1 MPIKK
6 GDPGRPVISIAI
18 GQQQFDEVICGIG
31 SSVNII
37 PKVIYF
43 NVLQFGPLLHTT
55 MCLRFADRSAHR
67 VEGIIDNV

>member
-6 GDPGRPVISIAI
+6 GYLGRPVIFIAI
-18 GQQQFDEVICGIG
+18 SQQQFDEVIYGIG
-31 SSVNII
+31 SGVNII

-55 MCLRFADRSAHR
+55 MCLRFVDRSAHC
-67 VEGIIDNV
+67 VEGIIDNI